1 MPLSTQAVEN
11 VKSILDGAT
20 GAGKSGAP
28 GLAFIAIDKSGKSL
42 IEHASGTKSI
52 NSKEPIDMDT
62 TLWIASFT
70 KLVTIISCLQ
80 LVEQGKL
87 DLDDPECVKKYAP
100 EIGKKKVYPDGVTP
114 MDQEKAVTLR
124 MLLSHTAGFAY
135 AFLDPR
141 PTIHTRPLGICEF
154 SGEIQEYLGS
164 PLVNQPGSMWEY
176 SISIDW
182 AGIMLERALN
192 VKLGDYFK
200 EHVFKPLGIEHATM
214 FPTKEMRA
222 NLAYMHARD
231 GEGNL
236 QERDHLYK
244 APFFADTPEKQKA
257 AFQSGGAGLYAKP
270 KEYAKILAA
279 LLNDGTSPTTG
290 NKILDKKTVDLMW
303 ENHIPNQPNFGRGG
317 PAPADPFLAG
327 PTPEMYPQ
335 EGSPPQ
341 GWNLAGMLTIEP
353 AASGRGRNTAWW
365 AGLANCFW
373 WVDRERGVAGVIGAQ
388 VLPFGDPKVF
398 GTWMQVEKAVYDG
411 LE

>member
-1 MPLSTQAVEN
+1 MPLSTKAVEN

-176 SISIDW
+176 SVRVPV
-182 AGIMLERALN
+182 L
-192 VKLGDYFK
+192 F
-200 EHVFKPLGIEHATM
+200 PLY
-214 FPTKEMRA
+214 R
-222 NLAYMHARD
+222 
-231 GEGNL
+231 
-236 QERDHLYK
+236 LYN
-244 APFFADTPEKQKA
+244 P
-257 AFQSGGAGLYAKP
+257 
-270 KEYAKILAA
+270 
-279 LLNDGTSPTTG
+279 
-290 NKILDKKTVDLMW
+290 
-303 ENHIPNQPNFGRGG
+303 R
-317 PAPADPFLAG
+317 
-327 PTPEMYPQ
+327 
-335 EGSPPQ
+335 
-341 GWNLAGMLTIEP
+341 LTRP
-353 AASGRGRNTAWW
+353 RT
-365 AGLANCFW
+365 F
-373 WVDRERGVAGVIGAQ
+373 
-388 VLPFGDPKVF
+388 
-398 GTWMQVEKAVYDG
+398 
-411 LE
+411 